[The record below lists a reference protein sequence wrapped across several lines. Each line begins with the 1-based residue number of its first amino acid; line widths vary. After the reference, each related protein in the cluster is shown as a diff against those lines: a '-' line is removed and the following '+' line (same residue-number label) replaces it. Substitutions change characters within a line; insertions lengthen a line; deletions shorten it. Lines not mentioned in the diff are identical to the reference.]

1 VTVADAF
8 ALPPA
13 PVQVRVKLLVAVRA
27 PVDWLPDVAL
37 VPDQPPEA
45 VQEVALV
52 EDQVSVEAP
61 PLATDVGF
69 AVSDTV
75 GTPVTV
81 TLADTL
87 ALPPAPVQVRKKSV
101 VAVRAPVDWLPEVAL
116 VPDQPPEA
124 VQEVALVEDQVSVEA
139 PPLVTDVGFAASDTV
154 GTGGGGGAAV
164 TVTVADALALPP
176 VPVQVRVK
184 LLVAVS
190 APVDWLPEVALAPDQ
205 PPEAVQEVALVE
217 DQVSVEAPPLVTDVG
232 LATSDTVG
240 TAFSTHSR
248 AVVPSQ
254 DGLCGVPTP
263 FLSVTSLGRGF
274 RLRYQ
279 MRFWPAVVDIGFAI
293 SAWMSASESSP
304 E

>member
-1 VTVADAF
+1 
-8 ALPPA
+8 
-13 PVQVRVKLLVAVRA
+13 VRVKL
-27 PVDWLPDVAL
+27 
-37 VPDQPPEA
+37 
-45 VQEVALV
+45 
-52 EDQVSVEAP
+52 
-61 PLATDVGF
+61 PLA
-69 AVSDTV
+69 VS
-75 GTPVTV
+75 
-81 TLADTL
+81 
-87 ALPPAPVQVRKKSV
+87 
-101 VAVRAPVDWLPEVAL
+101 APVDWLPEVAL

-139 PPLVTDVGFAASDTV
+139 PPLATEVGFAASDTV
-154 GTGGGGGAAV
+154 GTGGGGADAAV

-176 VPVQVRVK
+176 APVQVSVK
-184 LLVAVS
+184 LLFVVS
-190 APVDWLPEVALAPDQ
+190 APVDWLPEVALVPDQ

-217 DQVSVEAPPLVTDVG
+217 DQVRVEDPPLATDVG
-232 LATSDTVG
+232 FAVSDTVGTAG

-254 DGLCGVPTP
+254 DGSCGVPTP

-279 MRFWPAVVDIGFAI
+279 IRFWPAVVDIGFAI